1 MSCIS
6 FSANDDSLF
15 LRAPMDWLT
24 FFSKLIENCAW
35 PIVLLYIAIKY
46 RLTLIT
52 LFGSL
57 TSIKVGDFVD
67 ASFSR
72 ETAEVATKSEAEL
85 PNVAADAEQQNLEQK
100 LLELPPRLAIL
111 DSWKIL
117 EAAITN
123 YLKYHNLQT
132 ASLFRGYARR
142 WGPTQMV
149 HELQKASIITP
160 TQLELIRKLLILR
173 NEVVH
178 GPYGLEP
185 SQDDAINYVKSALTF
200 ANLFKIEMIENE

>member
-1 MSCIS
+1 
-6 FSANDDSLF
+6 
-15 LRAPMDWLT
+15 MDWLT
-24 FFSKLIENCAW
+24 FISKSIEFCAW
-35 PIVLLYIAIKY
+35 PAVTLFIVIKY
-46 RLTLIT
+46 RRSLIT
-52 LFGSL
+52 LVGSL
-57 TSIKVGDFVD
+57 SSIKVGDFVD

-85 PNVAADAEQQNLEQK
+85 PNIETDAEQQNLELK

-117 EAAITN
+117 EASIAD
-123 YLKYHNLQT
+123 YLEDQ
-132 ASLFRGYARR
+132 SLPIANVSRGYARR
-142 WGPTQMV
+142 FGPAQLV
-149 HELQKASIITP
+149 NELSKASGVTFNQIA
-160 TQLELIRKLLILR
+160 LIKKLLLLR

-200 ANLFKIEMIENE
+200 ANLFKIELTNNL

>member
-1 MSCIS
+1 MITFMST
-6 FSANDDSLF
+6 
-15 LRAPMDWLT
+15 PMDWLT
-24 FFSKLIENCAW
+24 FLSKLIESCAW
-35 PIVLLYIAIKY
+35 PCVLLFIAIQY

-52 LFGSL
+52 LFESL
-57 TSIKVGDFVD
+57 TSIKVGDLVD

-72 ETAEVATKSEAEL
+72 KTAEVATKSEAEL
-85 PNVAADAEQQNLEQK
+85 PNVAVDAEQQNLEQK

-123 YLKYHNLQT
+123 YLQHHNLQT
-132 ASLFRGYARR
+132 STLSRGYARR
-142 WGPTQMV
+142 LGPGQMV
-149 HELQKASIITP
+149 NELQNASIITH
-160 TQLELIRKLLILR
+160 TQIELIKKLLMLR

-200 ANLFKIEMIENE
+200 ANLFKIEMTEN